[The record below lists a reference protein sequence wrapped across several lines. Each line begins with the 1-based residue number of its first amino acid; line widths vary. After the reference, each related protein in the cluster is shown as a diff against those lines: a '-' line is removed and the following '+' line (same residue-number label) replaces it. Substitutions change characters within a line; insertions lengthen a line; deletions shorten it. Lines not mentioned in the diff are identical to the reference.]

1 MDSLADLILAKHR
14 NKKQRNYWSTLQIQG
29 EQMKQQTT
37 LEMSAETVDD
47 AVDKGCDQLG
57 VSRDKV
63 DVEVLDKG
71 SSGLF
76 GLGEREARVRLT
88 IIGTASTNAPSTLDA
103 DSEAENT
110 MEIART
116 TVQELL
122 EHMSISA
129 TVSARLG
136 ESDDR
141 DSNPPILVEVTGNDL
156 SILIGRNAETLNAL
170 QIVTRMIVGK
180 EVGHSA
186 HLIVD
191 VEGYRDRR
199 ESNLR
204 QLAQRMASQALHT
217 GKQQVLEPMT
227 PAERRIIHIELRDNG
242 DVVTES
248 EGQGPKRKVVIIPK
262 ENL

>member
-1 MDSLADLILAKHR
+1 MNSKT
-14 NKKQRNYWSTLQIQG
+14 S
-29 EQMKQQTT
+29 
-37 LEMSAETVDD
+37 LEMIADTVEE
-47 AVDKGCDQLG
+47 AVEKGLDQLG

-63 DVEVLDKG
+63 DVEVLDEG

-76 GLGEREARVRLT
+76 GIGERESRVRLT
-88 IIGTASTNAPSTLDA
+88 VKGTGSKTASSTLNS
-103 DSEAENT
+103 DSEVENT

-116 TVQELL
+116 TVLELL

-129 TVSARLG
+129 NVSARLG

-156 SILIGRNAETLNAL
+156 SLLIGRNAETLNAL

-180 EVGHSA
+180 EIGHSA

-217 GKQQVLEPMT
+217 GKQQALEPMT
-227 PAERRIIHIELRDNG
+227 PAERRIIHIELREND

-248 EGQGPKRKVVIIPK
+248 AGQDPKRNVVIIPK
-262 ENL
+262 EHL